1 MTGSTTPIHQQSV
14 ATRERIISTWDTS
27 RLAPFRTTYRALT
40 AIVKRSW
47 VLSSPTINS
56 VLGFPRVPI
65 HGKPAKGFRHKFLH
79 FPPSNEPGNA
89 PEKIRTEVVVIGSGC
104 GGAVASK
111 NLAEAGY
118 RVLVVEK
125 SYSYSSDTFPMV
137 PNAGFVNMFEG
148 GGAVLSD
155 DGSVAILA
163 GSTWRSGGTVNWSAA
178 LQTQAYVR
186 QEWANNG
193 LPFFTSLQFPRSLD
207 RVCDR
212 IRITE
217 HVCHNLQNNALL
229 DSAHKL
235 GYAAKPVPQNTGG
248 EEHYCGYCML
258 GCNSAAK
265 KGPAETCLVDA
276 AKAGRSLWRASGL
289 IRVLFTETNDERVA
303 SDVEGTWTSR
313 DSYLG
318 LSGEGAIRRK
328 VIIHAKKVVVASGT
342 LQTPLLLLRSG
353 LANPQIGRNLYL
365 HPGKFP
371 SLGLI

>member
-1 MTGSTTPIHQQSV
+1 MTGSTTSIDQQPV
-14 ATRERIISTWDTS
+14 AVREKIINAWDTS
-27 RLAPFRTTYRALT
+27 RLAPLRATYRALT

-79 FPPSNEPGNA
+79 LPPGNT
-89 PEKIRTEVVVIGSGC
+89 PEIITTDVVVIGSGC
-104 GGAVASK
+104 GGAVVAK

-125 SYSYSSDTFPMV
+125 SYSYTSDSFPMA
-137 PNAGFVNMFEG
+137 PNEGFVNTFEDG
-148 GGAVLSD
+148 GTILTD

-163 GSTWRSGGTVNWSAA
+163 GSTWGGGGTVNWSAA

-186 QEWANNG
+186 QEWTDNG
-193 LPFFTSLQFPRSLD
+193 LPFFNSLMFQKSLD

-212 IRITE
+212 IGVTE
-217 HVCHNLQNNALL
+217 HVCHNRQNSAML
-229 DSAHKL
+229 DGAHKL

-258 GCNSAAK
+258 GCHSAAK
-265 KGPAETCLVDA
+265 KGPSESWLVDA
-276 AKAGRSLWRASGL
+276 ANAGAIFMEGFRAD
-289 IRVLFTETNDERVA
+289 RVLFTEANGKRVA
-303 SDVEGTWTSR
+303 AGVEGAWTSR

-328 VIIHAKKVVVASGT
+328 LIIHAKKVVAACGA
-342 LQTPLLLLRSG
+342 LQSPLLLLRSG
-353 LANPQIGRNLYL
+353 LHNPQIGQNLHL
-365 HPGKFP
+365 HPGKIPWLNF
-371 SLGLI
+371 I